1 MKSAASQSRQ
11 TMLIYVGTIV
21 ALFALIYPYT
31 YWLEGVKK
39 QKDLG
44 EATIG
49 QVDTGSFMLKLA
61 LLGGARGIAANVLWT
76 HARDLQKAQEWDRL
90 KATVDMITRLQPHF
104 LAIWTFQS
112 WNLAYNVSVEWDAPE
127 DKYLWIKRGIQ
138 FAEDGVEKNVH
149 SPDLV
154 FDVASY
160 YYHKLGFSDESIIL
174 RRLFRDDDDEKFK
187 TDPIEKVVRNDNFQ
201 VARGWFTKAVRLV
214 DSGQVRTAGVEA
226 PVDFV
231 DPPVQRKGRP
241 GDIPFRSMP
250 AHAQTRYAAGLEKE
264 SIVGVPATFGE
275 VARTEWARTRDAW
288 LEFGLYTWDSFNV
301 IEVQGKLVHQ
311 PVQIDDVTRYEEI
324 EKFATDQKYW
334 QNVLKIPVVT
344 LKECAELTKNKLHWT
359 SRWADQMNYPYWKD
373 RSQAEME
380 PDGVQARRLF
390 YEGTKAYRSAEL
402 PDARDKFRDGLVIWD
417 RVLKRH
423 PLYRNDDLNRKDTG
437 VILRR
442 YTRVLAALNEQIPED
457 LPFKDLLA
465 AALKA
470 DNAPDPFDAQEILP
484 AASQRR
490 GEVNL
495 NKSQ

>member
-31 YWLEGVKK
+31 YWLEAVRKE
-39 QKDLG
+39 KDLG

-76 HARDLQKAQEWDRL
+76 HAKDLQKAQEWDRL

-154 FDVASY
+154 FDTASI

-201 VARGWFTKAVRLV
+201 LARGWFMKAVRLV
-214 DSGQVRTAGVEA
+214 DSGQGQARTAGFEA

-250 AHAQTRYAAGLEKE
+250 AHAQTRYAAALEKE
-264 SIVGVPATFGE
+264 SMVGIPATFGE
-275 VARTEWARTRDAW
+275 VARTEWSKAYDDW
-288 LEFGLYTWDSFNV
+288 LEFGRYVWQSFNV
-301 IEVQGKLVHQ
+301 IEVQGKLRAQ
-311 PVQIDDVTRYEEI
+311 PIQIEDVSHYEDVM
-324 EKFATDQKYW
+324 KLFHDQKYW
-334 QNVLKIPVVT
+334 QNVLKIPTVT
-344 LKECAELTKNKLHWT
+344 LKECEELTKNKWHWT
-359 SRWADQMNYPYWKD
+359 SRWADQMNYSYWKD
-373 RSQAEME
+373 RALAEME
-380 PDGVQARRLF
+380 PGGVQARRLF
-390 YEGTKAYRSAEL
+390 YEGTKAFRAAEF
-402 PDARDKFRDGLVIWD
+402 PEARNKFRDGLVIWE
-417 RVLKRH
+417 RVLKNH
-423 PLYRNDDLNRKDTG
+423 PRYRDDDLNKKDTG
-437 VILRR
+437 VVLRR
-442 YTRVLAALNEQIPED
+442 YTRVLASLNEPVPD
-457 LPFKDLLA
+457 DMPFKDLLPGA
-465 AALKA
+465 MKA
-470 DNAPDPFDAQEILP
+470 DNTPDPFDAQEMLP
-484 AASQRR
+484 AAAQRGAPER
-490 GEVNL
+490 S
-495 NKSQ
+495 K